1 MNRQE
6 AKDAKKREKREIFTF
21 VIHFF
26 SYPKNADL
34 TNRQEAKNAKRRG
47 KREIFSVVRESRFF
61 WRNRDSRGGCLIG
74 KTGLISVTP
83 TLS

>member
-34 TNRQEAKNAKRRG
+34 MNRQEAKNAKRRG

-61 WRNRDSRGGCLIG
+61 WEIG
-74 KTGLISVTP
+74 IIGVGV
-83 TLS
+83 